1 MRVQM
6 ETARR
11 SGGGH
16 FVLRSLFS
24 LESRQGHPL
33 RTRREV
39 GALAVVGAA
48 CHLDEGLFVSSAVCE
63 QAQKE
68 ERVSY
73 RTPRG
78 QRAEGRSGS
87 IVRKMTE
94 LMDHEKY
101 VEKLR
106 N

>member
-1 MRVQM
+1 M

-16 FVLRSLFS
+16 FVLQSLFS
-24 LESRQGHPL
+24 PENRQGHPL

-78 QRAEGRSGS
+78 QRAEGTS
-87 IVRKMTE
+87 VRKMTE
-94 LMDHEKY
+94 NMDHENY

>member
-1 MRVQM
+1 M
-6 ETARR
+6 EWEIGAKE
-11 SGGGH
+11 
-16 FVLRSLFS
+16 LRW
-24 LESRQGHPL
+24 
-33 RTRREV
+33 
-39 GALAVVGAA
+39 
-48 CHLDEGLFVSSAVCE
+48 
-63 QAQKE
+63 AQKE

-94 LMDHEKY
+94 LMDHESY